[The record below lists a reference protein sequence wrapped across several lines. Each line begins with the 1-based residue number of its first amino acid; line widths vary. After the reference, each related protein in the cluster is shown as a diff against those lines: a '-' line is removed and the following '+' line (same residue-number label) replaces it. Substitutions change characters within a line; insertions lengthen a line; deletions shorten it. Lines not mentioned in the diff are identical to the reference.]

1 MERVEE
7 YLEAIYDIQ
16 KSGKVA
22 KTGDLAKSLGVR
34 PSSVTEM
41 LLKLKEM
48 GYVDY
53 NPYKGAVLTKSGE
66 EIAERIKKHYIIAS
80 NFFKLIGVK
89 DEIAEK
95 LGCELE
101 HHMNEDVAKK
111 LSSVFSI
118 LESKCGG
125 CSREI
130 KRLACVSDGIYEIVS
145 SPDPDLKPGEILKVK
160 NGKVETARGVEV
172 GEEIMDL
179 VLVRKSS

>member
-22 KTGDLAKSLGVR
+22 KTGYLAKILGVR

-41 LLKLKEM
+41 LLRLKEM

-66 EIAERIKKHYIIAS
+66 EIAERIKKHYNIAS

-89 DEIAEK
+89 DEVAEK

-101 HHMNEDVAKK
+101 HHMDDEVARK
-111 LSSVFSI
+111 LSSIFGYA
-118 LESKCGG
+118 CGG
-125 CSREI
+125 CDREI
-130 KRLACVSDGIYEIVS
+130 KRLTCVSDGIYEVVS
-145 SPDPDLKPGEILKVK
+145 SPDPDLKQGELLKVES
-160 NGKVETARGVEV
+160 GKVETLGGLRIK
-172 GEEIMDL
+172 EEILDL
-179 VLVRKSS
+179 VLVRKFS